1 MANYVTKKRR
11 DALLLVIT
19 TVVLLSYFLLNRSIG
34 SIHVLTIPL
43 DAKVPLIPIFVIP
56 YLLTLPTFYL
66 TVVYAYWSKK
76 GFAVF
81 ASSII
86 ITWLIC
92 FAFYIF
98 YQTHVLRPEVIG
110 NGFAENLVRFIYSQ
124 DQPYNCFPSTHVAMA
139 TLMLLYFNHIKSRW
153 TPLVLIFS
161 SLVIVST
168 VFIKQHYLLDVA
180 SGIALSYA
188 VYWLTNRYLAARK

>member
-1 MANYVTKKRR
+1 MNTALPKKRR
-11 DALLLVIT
+11 DALLLVII

-43 DAKVPLIPIFVIP
+43 DAKVPFIPIFVIP
-56 YLLTLPTFYL
+56 YILTLPTFYL

-76 GFAVF
+76 SFVVF

-98 YQTHVLRPEVIG
+98 YQTHVLRSDVIG
-110 NGFAENLVRFIYSQ
+110 NGFVENLVRFIYS
-124 DQPYNCFPSTHVAMA
+124 
-139 TLMLLYFNHIKSRW
+139 
-153 TPLVLIFS
+153 
-161 SLVIVST
+161 
-168 VFIKQHYLLDVA
+168 
-180 SGIALSYA
+180 
-188 VYWLTNRYLAARK
+188 